1 MVSGVN
7 KATAEDVI
15 SSNFFRLKT
24 TVTPMKN
31 KLRKMFM
38 ILPLLAITGCLW
50 IKPVEVKP
58 IHITMDVNIKIDR
71 ELDSFFNDLDAKPVA
86 AKAPATTP
94 AKEESK

>member
-1 MVSGVN
+1 MVSGMN
-7 KATAEDVI
+7 KATAADVI
-15 SSNFFRLKT
+15 HSNACWAKT

-31 KLRKMFM
+31 NLGKMLL
-38 ILPLLAITGCLW
+38 ILPLLAGTGCLW

-71 ELDSFFNDLDAKPVA
+71 ELDNFFNDLDTKPAA